1 MGEAILLSYK
11 QLKLNIMTP
20 EEIERAAQSA
30 AAIVKAGAKDI
41 GSTEIVNSIDGVTS
55 IPVINKSGK
64 VVRVPIDIMGVK
76 TVDFSQLNSLNK
88 PESCGRY
95 MVEEKNTGVIIGVLD
110 IVIPWSRSSVLQRFT
125 TSVQLSSLN
134 AGDAIP
140 TMEYNNLYTYDRFF
154 NNSSSVLEGVNKGEW
169 SKWKEAYDLN
179 NFAKSVK
186 WSGEIVNGI
195 TVSPNSYT
203 GDDGTVVLVG
213 NYTFAYK
220 VISGGNT
227 IYYGN
232 WHGRE
237 DYQKNIYQSGTIG
250 WKAGFYDYLLYV
262 SPTSVWMKKS
272 DSELVNISSEGSGG
286 GSDALLLGDINS
298 LTDNSASSQI
308 ATALNNK
315 TLAELQDAVRNGA
328 SIQFVGDYG
337 VVDIIHKD
345 QSSGQLVFGFIYT
358 DEPVYAPYMSKI
370 IALEYTNGNWT
381 CKVREDVNLSS
392 GGSGGGSGIM
402 VVNDLGALKTSSTDA
417 EIKDILS
424 PYTFDDILAGMKNGK
439 LLVGVNKDSGWASVY
454 QCPQW
459 TEELIILVSNNLV
472 LKAVGIHKEPDGSL
486 EVATAEE
493 DIPMLSSQIANSLTT
508 IDDGYVLDAR
518 QGKVLAD
525 RIAALEVAVAALQNK

>member
-345 QSSGQLVFGFIYT
+345 QSSPTVPIY
-358 DEPVYAPYMSKI
+358 
-370 IALEYTNGNWT
+370 
-381 CKVREDVNLSS
+381 
-392 GGSGGGSGIM
+392 
-402 VVNDLGALKTSSTDA
+402 
-417 EIKDILS
+417 
-424 PYTFDDILAGMKNGK
+424 
-439 LLVGVNKDSGWASVY
+439 
-454 QCPQW
+454 
-459 TEELIILVSNNLV
+459 
-472 LKAVGIHKEPDGSL
+472 
-486 EVATAEE
+486 
-493 DIPMLSSQIANSLTT
+493 
-508 IDDGYVLDAR
+508 
-518 QGKVLAD
+518 
-525 RIAALEVAVAALQNK
+525 